1 MPMNALLL
9 EVGNRGRFDGRFDGH
24 MDRGAWWMVIG
35 VVVPLAIALI
45 VGAVAYGVFRRRG
58 PTGVIGADAVAWA
71 PAQAILDERIARGE
85 IDPDEYATRSQAL
98 RSWHVAGASTM
109 PEPPDAET
117 ADHPA

>member
-1 MPMNALLL
+1 MNTLLL

-24 MDRGAWWMVIG
+24 MDRGPWWVVIG

-45 VGAVAYGVFRRRG
+45 VGAYGVFRRRG
-58 PTGVIGADAVAWA
+58 GTGVSGAAVVAWA

-85 IDPDEYATRSQAL
+85 IDPEEYATRSRAL
-98 RSWHVAGASTM
+98 RSWHAAGASTS

-117 ADHPA
+117 ADRPT